1 MYGLGCGRRPERPRG
16 LVHPIF
22 PDKPAFVLAVAR
34 SPGLERSSWA
44 LPREPRV
51 LSVGALA
58 ALWPDHCRLG
68 VGPGSCTLGMPLL
81 DQRYRAAV

>member
-1 MYGLGCGRRPERPRG
+1 M
-16 LVHPIF
+16 HPIF
-22 PDKPAFVLAVAR
+22 PDKPAFVLAVTR

-68 VGPGSCTLGMPLL
+68 VGPGSCTKIVPFVTCNAATLGMPLL